1 MNLTSSK
8 LVVNCY
14 HVSSN
19 RGKLKGFKINIYVL
33 PWQMNNTFIIVIER
47 LKLPGNILFLRC
59 IPGLWSNYCSVL
71 PNCQNLQE
79 PEILFLKIKI
89 QSVP

>member
-33 PWQMNNTFIIVIER
+33 PWHTNNTFIINENPPKMPCSASICR
-47 LKLPGNILFLRC
+47 SLPIIIFALILFYFF
-59 IPGLWSNYCSVL
+59 IF
-71 PNCQNLQE
+71 
-79 PEILFLKIKI
+79 I
-89 QSVP
+89 